1 MRWIIW
7 TAVLTA
13 SLSAMAA
20 DDTNLLTTLRNGG
33 FEAPSIIT
41 GAKEGD
47 EPEGWFFFCSDRSHH
62 VGVTD
67 SRKHGGMQSLLF
79 KAQTPT
85 EAYEGFAQKFAVTP
99 DDHHTL
105 SVWVLNDPQDPMTG
119 EAYGQVSIEWKDAKG
134 VEISRTYSPAWSK
147 DMSTTRW
154 EKFSVE
160 DYVPTNAVVGIAVI
174 TFFCRDSSG
183 VGGFFV
189 DDCELVRR

>member
-62 VGVTD
+62 VGITD

-79 KAQTPT
+79 RAQTPT

-105 SVWVLNDPQDPMTG
+105 SAWVLNDPQDPMTG
-119 EAYGQVSIEWKDAKG
+119 EAYGEITDDPDKKAEGEMDKTKGTFREGKGDLKNKIEEGLDK
-134 VEISRTYSPAWSK
+134 I
-147 DMSTTRW
+147 
-154 EKFSVE
+154 
-160 DYVPTNAVVGIAVI
+160 
-174 TFFCRDSSG
+174 
-183 VGGFFV
+183 
-189 DDCELVRR
+189 